1 MEKTT
6 GDTTQMDLLN
16 QFSEKEKA
24 VIHLLLQGKSNKQ
37 IAFTLGV
44 TVRTVEFHLGNIYEK
59 IGVNSRSEAI
69 LRLTRNVSNADN
81 YPGGTK
87 LREPTVALSS
97 VIVDNEKKLLST
109 QSPHMHMMKL
119 AFI

>member
-1 MEKTT
+1 MEKTS

-81 YPGGTK
+81 YPGGTE
-87 LREPTVALSS
+87 LRESTVALSP
-97 VIVDNEKKLLST
+97 VVVDNEKKLLST
-109 QSPHMHMMKL
+109 QSPHMHTMKL

>member
-1 MEKTT
+1 MEKTS

-44 TVRTVEFHLGNIYEK
+44 TVRTVEFHLVNI
-59 IGVNSRSEAI
+59 
-69 LRLTRNVSNADN
+69 
-81 YPGGTK
+81 
-87 LREPTVALSS
+87 
-97 VIVDNEKKLLST
+97 
-109 QSPHMHMMKL
+109 
-119 AFI
+119 